1 MGPVLTERNHH
12 SMATARRGSRDLT
25 QGNIAKELIL
35 FSLPIFAGQ
44 IFQNLYNSVDSIVV
58 GQAIGTTAL
67 AAVSASADISMLLT
81 GFFVG
86 FSTGGGVLIARY
98 FGAKEQDNLEK
109 ALHTLVSF
117 GIIIGLSMATL
128 GIILSP
134 ALLRLVKCPDDVF
147 PEALAYLRI
156 YLIGVLFTA
165 IYNVGSRIL
174 QSVGDSRRPFY
185 NLVISS
191 ITNII
196 MDVLFVVVLRLGVIG
211 AALATIISQGLSVT
225 MVYVRMLRTDDVYRL
240 HPKRL
245 LHMDG
250 QMPKEIAILGFPAA
264 IQSSLISISN
274 LFVQRYINSFGSSA
288 MAGIGAAK
296 KIDRFVGMI
305 AQSLGLATTTFVSQN
320 VGAKKYDRAF
330 KGIRTALLI
339 CAIYILSVGTLVY
352 TLAEFF
358 VNIFISEEAAVAFGV
373 SMVHWMLP
381 FYYFQ
386 CLNNIFAN
394 AVRGFGKSLVVMVC
408 SVVGM
413 IGCRQLFLFVAMKL
427 NYSVINVYVAFPVGW
442 ACAALAVMIYY
453 FIKIRPRYSA
463 KKTEE

>member
-1 MGPVLTERNHH
+1 
-12 SMATARRGSRDLT
+12 MAAARKGSRDLT

-44 IFQNLYNSVDSIVV
+44 VFQNLYNSVDSIVV
-58 GQAIGTTAL
+58 GRALGKTAL
-67 AAVSASADISMLLT
+67 AAVSSSADISMLLT

-98 FGAKEQDNLEK
+98 FGAKEPQKLER

-117 GIIIGLSMATL
+117 GIIIGLSMAAL

-134 ALLRLVKCPDDVF
+134 LLLRLVKCPEDVF
-147 PEALAYLRI
+147 PEALSYLRI
-156 YLIGVLFTA
+156 YLLGVLFTA

-185 NLVISS
+185 YLVISS
-191 ITNII
+191 VTNII
-196 MDVLFVVVLRLGVIG
+196 MDVLFVVVLHLGVIG
-211 AALATIISQGLSVT
+211 AALATIISQSLSVAL
-225 MVYVRMLRTDDVYRL
+225 VYIRMLRTDDVYRL
-240 HPKRL
+240 HPKML
-245 LHMDG
+245 LHMDPK
-250 QMPKEIAILGFPAA
+250 MLKEITVLGFPAA

-274 LFVQRYINSFGSSA
+274 LFVQRYINFFGSSA

-330 KGIRTALLI
+330 KGIRSALLI
-339 CAIYILSVGTLVY
+339 CAVYILTVGTLVFV
-352 TLAEFF
+352 LAEFF
-358 VNIFISEEAAVAFGV
+358 VNIFITDEEAVAFGV
-373 SMVHWMLP
+373 SMVHVMLP

-394 AVRGFGKSLVVMVC
+394 AVRGFGKSFVVMVC

-413 IGCRQLFLFVAMKL
+413 IGCRQLFLFIAMKL
-427 NYSVINVYVAFPVGW
+427 NYSVVNVYIGFPVGW
-442 ACAALAVMIYY
+442 ACAALLVMVYY
-453 FIKIRPRYSA
+453 FVRIRPKYSKQGA
-463 KKTEE
+463 SDVNK

>member
-1 MGPVLTERNHH
+1 
-12 SMATARRGSRDLT
+12 MAAARKGSRDLT

-44 IFQNLYNSVDSIVV
+44 VFQNLYNSVDSIVV
-58 GQAIGTTAL
+58 GRALGKTAL
-67 AAVSASADISMLLT
+67 AAVSSSADISMLLT

-98 FGAKEQDNLEK
+98 FGAKEPQKLER

-117 GIIIGLSMATL
+117 GIIIGLSMAAL

-134 ALLRLVKCPDDVF
+134 LLLRLVKCPEDVF
-147 PEALAYLRI
+147 PEALSYLRFFFHDAAFTEI
-156 YLIGVLFTA
+156 YT
-165 IYNVGSRIL
+165 VGSRIL

-185 NLVISS
+185 YLVISS
-191 ITNII
+191 VTNII
-196 MDVLFVVVLRLGVIG
+196 MDVLFVVVLHLGVIG
-211 AALATIISQGLSVT
+211 AALATIISQSLSVAL
-225 MVYVRMLRTDDVYRL
+225 VYIRMLRTDDVYRL
-240 HPKRL
+240 HPKML
-245 LHMDG
+245 LHMDPK
-250 QMPKEIAILGFPAA
+250 MLKEITVLGFPAA

-274 LFVQRYINSFGSSA
+274 LFVQRYINFFGSSA

-330 KGIRTALLI
+330 KGIRSALLI
-339 CAIYILSVGTLVY
+339 CAVYILTVGTLVFV
-352 TLAEFF
+352 LAEFF
-358 VNIFISEEAAVAFGV
+358 VNIFITDEEAVAFGV
-373 SMVHWMLP
+373 SMVHVMLP

-394 AVRGFGKSLVVMVC
+394 AVRGFGKSFVVMVC

-413 IGCRQLFLFVAMKL
+413 IGCRQLFLFIAMKL
-427 NYSVINVYVAFPVGW
+427 NYSVVNVYIGFPVGW
-442 ACAALAVMIYY
+442 ACAALLVMVYY
-453 FIKIRPRYSA
+453 FVRIRPKYSKQGA
-463 KKTEE
+463 SDVNK